1 MADSVQFH
9 LEKMLPEIEDL
20 EKRGIFN
27 AVCLTLF
34 MF

>member
-27 AVCLTLF
+27 AVSASI
-34 MF
+34 